1 MINPHTTATPDFPVY
16 FAIPGDIN
24 TLTGGYRYDRE
35 LIKALT
41 RQGFAIEVLT
51 LSGEFPNPGATA
63 LAEAADI
70 FRRLPSGAM
79 VIADGLAFGVLNEIA
94 ERESQRLIIIALCHH
109 PLALETGIS
118 RQVSQ
123 RLKVSE
129 MHALAAARSVIVTS
143 AMTGKILVQD
153 FAVPQQK
160 ITLACPGTDR
170 SLSFAPCHNET
181 PQILTLATL
190 TKRKAHDLLINALA
204 SLAHLQWHARFV
216 GGMAFDPL
224 WAAYLQN
231 LVREKN
237 LQERITFVGNVD
249 DVSNEFRRADLFVLP
264 SHFEG
269 YGMAF
274 AEALAF
280 GLPIVA
286 ANTGAAPDLVPA
298 NAGVLIPPGD
308 LDSLTNALAHL
319 VANNENRRQLQA
331 GAQSAAQTLPTWD
344 DCANSVANLI
354 FNLRKL

>member
-1 MINPHTTATPDFPVY
+1 MINPNTTATPGVPVY

-63 LAEAADI
+63 LAEAANI
-70 FRRLPSGAM
+70 FRRLPSGAI
-79 VIADGLAFGVLNEIA
+79 VIVDGLAFGVLSEIA
-94 ERESQRLIIIALCHH
+94 QRESQRLIIIALCHH

-123 RLKVSE
+123 QLKVSE
-129 MHALAAARSVIVTS
+129 MRARAAARSVIVTS
-143 AMTGKILVQD
+143 AMTRNILVQD

-160 ITLACPGTDR
+160 ITIAYPGTDR
-170 SLSFAPCHNET
+170 GAFAPCHNQT

-190 TKRKAHDLLINALA
+190 TKRKGHDLLINALA

-216 GGMAFDPL
+216 GGMEFDPL
-224 WAAYLQN
+224 WVAHLRK
-231 LVREKN
+231 LIREKK
-237 LQERITFVGNVD
+237 LQERITVVGNVD
-249 DVSNEFRRADLFVLP
+249 DASNEFLRADLFVLP

-286 ANTGAAPDLVPA
+286 ANTGAVPDLVPA
-298 NAGVLIPPGD
+298 SAGILIPPGD
-308 LDSLTNALAHL
+308 LDSLTNALAQL
-319 VANNENRRQLQA
+319 LANHENRRRLQA
-331 GAQSAAQTLPTWD
+331 GAQIAAQNLPTWD
-344 DCANSVANLI
+344 ECADSVANLI
-354 FNLRKL
+354 FNVRKL